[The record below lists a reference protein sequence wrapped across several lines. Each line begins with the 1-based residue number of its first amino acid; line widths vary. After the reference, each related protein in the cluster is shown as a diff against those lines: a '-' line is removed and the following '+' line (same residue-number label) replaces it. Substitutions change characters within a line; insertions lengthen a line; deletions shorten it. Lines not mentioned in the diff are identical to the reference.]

1 MIISRVED
9 IKQYSKYDLL
19 QMIKISL
26 VRDKL
31 SAIEFLKL
39 CYKKRRN
46 MRKIVNNI
54 EYIYIEKNNCEIAIR
69 YVNILLRRLENS
81 VLWVQK
87 KNIWEVWTK
96 LISS

>member
-81 VLWVQK
+81 VL
-87 KNIWEVWTK
+87 
-96 LISS
+96 

>member
-1 MIISRVED
+1 MKENELRD

-26 VRDKL
+26 VRDKF
-31 SAIEFLKL
+31 AAMEFLKL

-54 EYIYIEKNNCEIAIR
+54 EYIYVEKNNCEIAVR
-69 YVNILLRRLENS
+69 YVNILLRRLENG
-81 VLWVQK
+81 
-87 KNIWEVWTK
+87 IA
-96 LISS
+96 

>member
-1 MIISRVED
+1 MTEKVD
-9 IKQYSKYDLL
+9 IKEYSKYDLL
-19 QMIKISL
+19 QMIKVSL
-26 VRDKL
+26 ERDKL
-31 SAIEFLKL
+31 SATEFLKL
-39 CYKKRRN
+39 CYRKKRN

-54 EYIYIEKNNCEIAIR
+54 EYIYIEKNNCAIAIR
-69 YVNILLRRLENS
+69 YVNILLKRLENS

>member
-1 MIISRVED
+1 MPEKVD
-9 IKQYSKYDLL
+9 IKEYSKYELL
-19 QMIKISL
+19 QMIKVSL

-31 SAIEFLKL
+31 AAMEFLKL

-69 YVNILLRRLENS
+69 YVNILLKRLENS
-81 VLWVQK
+81 VL
-87 KNIWEVWTK
+87 
-96 LISS
+96 

>member
-1 MIISRVED
+1 MTEKVD
-9 IKQYSKYDLL
+9 IKEYSKYDLL

-69 YVNILLRRLENS
+69 YVNILLKRLENS
-81 VLWVQK
+81 VL
-87 KNIWEVWTK
+87 
-96 LISS
+96 

>member
-1 MIISRVED
+1 MPEKVD
-9 IKQYSKYDLL
+9 IKEYSKYELL
-19 QMIKISL
+19 QMIKVSL

-31 SAIEFLKL
+31 AAMEFLKL

-69 YVNILLRRLENS
+69 YVNILLKRLENS

-87 KNIWEVWTK
+87 KNI
-96 LISS
+96 